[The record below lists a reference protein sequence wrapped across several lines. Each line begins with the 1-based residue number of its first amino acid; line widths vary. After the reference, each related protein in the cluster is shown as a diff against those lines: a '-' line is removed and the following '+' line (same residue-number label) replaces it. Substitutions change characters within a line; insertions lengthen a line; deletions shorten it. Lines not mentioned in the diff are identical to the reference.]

1 MDILRNT
8 EYGDNG
14 SGNNG
19 SNVDSLF
26 DTSSDSNSSYFDIS
40 QWTYKMY
47 LAIIII
53 LSILGL
59 NVFLFFA
66 QLTDVFTAISKK
78 LLAIFALFGIGI
90 SKVAISTGATGV
102 QLGASAVNVGA
113 SAVNVGASAVNVG
126 ASAVNK
132 GANATV
138 NSLTNIQEGIK
149 SKQTTDYSWLNT
161 KTESHEVKPSN
172 TLTSGWCYIGS
183 SMNNDSSRACAPV
196 GVNDICM
203 SGDIFP
209 TQEICINPSLRL

>member
-8 EYGDNG
+8 EYGNNG

-19 SNVDSLF
+19 SDSNVDSLF
-26 DTSSDSNSSYFDIS
+26 DTSSDSNSSYFDVS

-66 QLTDVFTAISKK
+66 QVTDVFTAISKK
-78 LLAIFALFGIGI
+78 LLGVFALLGIGI

-102 QLGASAVNVGA
+102 QLGANV
-113 SAVNVGASAVNVG
+113 VNVG

-138 NSLTNIQEGIK
+138 KGLTNIQEGIK

-209 TQEICINPSLRL
+209 TQEICVNPSLRL